1 MTTLK
6 LSATTNLVKT
16 TTMTT
21 MTKDVD
27 DDDDDND
34 DGVDGV
40 DNDLNSFALTS
51 RGRARIATAANFEAL
66 NNF

>member
-27 DDDDDND
+27 DDGNDDDD
-34 DGVDGV
+34 DYGV
-40 DNDLNSFALTS
+40 DNDLNSFGRTS
-51 RGRARIATAANFEAL
+51 RRTARVATAANFEAL